1 MTGGIMFKKLSVSAC
16 VFFLILLPFLI
27 GGCWDQIGIKERAIV
42 IGMGIDK
49 IQGDEPIRLTV
60 QIVNLPTLRTGE
72 SGGIGEIGNQS
83 SGKNFQSRESVIIE
97 TSNGKSLNDAIHNF
111 LKYTSR
117 RMTFTHN
124 RIVVLGTD
132 LAQAGV
138 DEVFETMGRDYQFR
152 ATNWIFVAEKTAQEI
167 LESNTEL
174 GTVPAKDIDQMMMN
188 LTKSGFILPMNSN
201 EFILHLKN
209 EGKCSFAPFV
219 QVENAEQNHKS
230 RIMIEK
236 TAIFKK
242 NRLKGVLTAD
252 ESQNLIWFA
261 DKQKSSSLIFPHRT
275 GKSSAKVSLKISNGT
290 TRITPQFTKDGIM
303 MKIYCSGSAV
313 LQGMGGIKNSPETMR
328 QIKLAAE
335 RIMEK
340 RLNDVIE
347 KAKFLKADF
356 LGYARIIHSQCP
368 EEWRR
373 IKRNWDEEFP
383 HIKSSVRFKIGGI
396 QFGLIKDSILDMGG
410 NGA

>member
-1 MTGGIMFKKLSVSAC
+1 MTGGIMFKKLSIPVC
-16 VFFLILLPFLI
+16 VFFLILLPFLF

-60 QIVNLPTLRTGE
+60 QVINLPTLRTGGSE
-72 SGGIGEIGNQS
+72 GIGEGGNQS
-83 SGKNFQSRESVIIE
+83 SEKTSQSRRSVIIE
-97 TSNGKSLNDAIHNF
+97 TSNGKSLNDAVNNF
-111 LKYTSR
+111 LKYSSR

-138 DEVFETMGRDYQFR
+138 GEVFETMGRDYQFR

-174 GTVPAKDIDQMMMN
+174 GTVPAKDIDQMMIN
-188 LTKSGFILPMNSN
+188 LTKNGFILPMNSN
-201 EFILHLKN
+201 DFILHLKN
-209 EGKCSFAPFV
+209 EGKSSFAPFV
-219 QVENAEQNHKS
+219 QVENTKRNNKS

-236 TAIFKK
+236 TAIFKE
-242 NRLKGVLTAD
+242 NRLIGVLTAD

-261 DKQKSSSLIFPHRT
+261 DKQKGCSLVFPYRT
-275 GKSSAKVSLKISNGT
+275 GKSSAKVSLRISNGT
-290 TRITPQFTKDGIM
+290 TRITPQFTKDGM
-303 MKIYCSGSAV
+303 MIKIYCKGSAT
-313 LQGMGGIKNSPETMR
+313 LHGMDGINNNPKTMR
-328 QIKLAAE
+328 QIKLTAE

-340 RLNDVIE
+340 RVNQVIE
-347 KAKFLKADF
+347 KAKLLKADF
-356 LGYARIIHSQCP
+356 LGFARVIHSQYP

-373 IKRNWDEEFP
+373 MKRNWNAEFP
-383 HIKSSVRFKIGGI
+383 QIKSNVRFEISSI
-396 QFGLIKDSILDMGG
+396 QFGLTKNSILDISG
-410 NGA
+410 NGE